1 MNANIGRHLNS
12 VATNPTS
19 LATVQNAVLVVVVG
33 TVAILT
39 GEAASLLGLAF
50 LSPAP
55 VLSVDHYA
63 VTAGAEA
70 LPDDSPSP
78 RSIGFNAEI

>member
-12 VATNPTS
+12 SATNPTT
-19 LATVQNAVLVVVVG
+19 LVTVQNAVLVIVVG
-33 TVAILT
+33 AVAVMT
-39 GEAASLLGLAF
+39 GQAVALLGLAF
-50 LSPAP
+50 MSPAP

-63 VTAGAEA
+63 ITAGMEE
-70 LPDDSPSP
+70 PPEGSP